1 MWDRITEWA
10 VAYAGQVVGA
20 IVTLVLGYLVARVA
34 RRLVRGALRRTKTLV
49 ELQAFVARL
58 VYVAILIFAVIAT
71 LARFGIE
78 TTSLVAVLGAVAFAI
93 GFALQGSLSNFA
105 AGVLLLILRPFR
117 VGDYIEVAGVAG
129 TVKDIQLFT
138 TILSTLDNIKVLVPN
153 SKICG
158 ETVRN
163 LTGYEARVVDVPV
176 GIAYSASI
184 ETASAVA
191 TGVVSG
197 DPRVHKEPAPQVL
210 VGALAESRVNLIVR
224 MWASPA
230 DYWGVLFDMTRRIK
244 EAFDEQGIEIPL
256 PQRVVHMSRE

>member
-10 VAYAGQVVGA
+10 VTYAGQVVGA
-20 IVTLVLGYLVARVA
+20 IVTLVVGYLLARVA
-34 RRLVRGALRRTKTLV
+34 RRLVTGALKRTKTPV
-49 ELQAFVARL
+49 ELQGFVARL

-105 AGVLLLILRPFR
+105 AGVLLLIHRPFG
-117 VGDYIEVAGVAG
+117 VGDFIEVAGVAG
-129 TVKDIQLFT
+129 TVRDIQLFT
-138 TILSTLDNIKVLVPN
+138 TILSTLDNVKVLVPN

-163 LTGYEARVVDVPV
+163 LTAYEARVVDVPV

-184 ETASAVA
+184 EKASAVA
-191 TGVVSG
+191 TGVASS
-197 DPRVHKEPAPQVL
+197 DQRVRKEPAPQVL
-210 VGALAESRVNLIVR
+210 VGALAESRVDLIVR

-244 EAFDEQGIEIPL
+244 EAFDEQGIEFPL
-256 PQRVVHMSRE
+256 PQRVVHLSRE